1 MSITLLTAVPGG
13 GKTSY
18 AVWNVIKEAHEQG
31 KIIYTVGIPKL
42 TIPTIEFTY
51 DQVKE
56 WFRIGKNAEGLP
68 ELINIEH
75 GSIIV
80 IDEVQRIWPATGSK
94 ISDDIKELSVHRHY
108 GLTFFLI
115 TQAPNLIHRNVLALV
130 DRHLHIGVNW
140 AGRKIYEWPEYC
152 RSPSTKTSKDTAVT
166 FNYKLPAES
175 FALYHSAT
183 QHIKTSKRIPRAF
196 YIFVI
201 TLILTAVFA
210 YYGYDRVMAKTKP
223 QSAEIL
229 FSQDVEGEK
238 ITADSAQPVQPA
250 ANVQIAT
257 PMRVFTDVQLLTQDI
272 DWSLVS
278 ACLTSPNL
286 GCVCYGKAGQ
296 RLVVPKESCEL
307 AVTSGWDRKKA

>member
-1 MSITLLTAVPGG
+1 MSISLLTAVPGG

-42 TIPTIEFTY
+42 TIPTIELSY
-51 DQVKE
+51 DQVRQ
-56 WFRIGKNAEGLP
+56 WFKTSPNEEGLP
-68 ELINIEH
+68 ELLNIEH

-80 IDEVQRIWPATGSK
+80 IDEVQRIWPATGAK

-140 AGRKIYEWPEYC
+140 AGRKIYEWSEYC

-166 FNYKLPAES
+166 FNYKLPKES

-183 QHIKTSKRIPRAF
+183 QHVQAKKRAPMTF
-196 YIFVI
+196 YIFLVAI
-201 TLILTAVFA
+201 ILTIVFA
-210 YYGYDRVMAKTKP
+210 YFGVQRVVAKTNP
-223 QSAEIL
+223 DTEIL
-229 FSQDVEGEK
+229 LTDEK
-238 ITADSAQPVQPA
+238 PIEQPVTVTPQPVQPVESPR
-250 ANVQIAT
+250 NL
-257 PMRVFTDVQLLTQDI
+257 FDVQLLTHDI
-272 DWSLVS
+272 DWSIVS
-278 ACLTSPNL
+278 ACLASPKL
-286 GCVCYGKAGQ
+286 GCVCYGQSGQ
-296 RLVVPKESCEL
+296 RLVIPKESCEL
-307 AVTSGWDRKKA
+307 AVSSGWHRKKA

>member
-1 MSITLLTAVPGG
+1 MSISLLTAVAVPGG

-18 AVWNVIKEAHEQG
+18 AVWNVIKKAHEQG

-42 TIPTIEFTY
+42 TIPTIELTY
-51 DQVKE
+51 DQVRQ
-56 WFRIGKNAEGLP
+56 WFKTSPNEEGLP
-68 ELINIEH
+68 ELLNIEH

-80 IDEVQRIWPATGSK
+80 IDEVQRIWPATGAK

-140 AGRKIYEWPEYC
+140 AGRKIYEWSEYC
-152 RSPSTKTSKDTAVT
+152 RSPSTKTSKDTAIT
-166 FNYKLPAES
+166 FNYKLPKES

-183 QHIKTSKRIPRAF
+183 QHVQAKKRAPMTF
-196 YIFVI
+196 YIFLVA
-201 TLILTAVFA
+201 ILLTIVFA
-210 YYGYDRVMAKTKP
+210 YFGVQRVVAKTNP
-223 QSAEIL
+223 DTEIIL
-229 FSQDVEGEK
+229 SDETVKE
-238 ITADSAQPVQPA
+238 QPV
-250 ANVQIAT
+250 IAT
-257 PMRVFTDVQLLTQDI
+257 PQPVKPVELQRNLFDVQLLTHDI

-278 ACLTSPNL
+278 ACLASPKL
-286 GCVCYGKAGQ
+286 GCVCYGQSGQ

-307 AVTSGWDRKKA
+307 AVSSGWHRKKA

>member
-1 MSITLLTAVPGG
+1 MSISLLTAVPGG

-18 AVWNVIKEAHEQG
+18 AVWNVIKKAHEQG

-42 TIPTIEFTY
+42 TIPTIELTY
-51 DQVKE
+51 DQVRQ
-56 WFRIGKNAEGLP
+56 WFKTSPNEEGLP
-68 ELINIEH
+68 ELINLEH

-80 IDEVQRIWPATGSK
+80 IDEVQRIWPATGAK

-140 AGRKIYEWPEYC
+140 AGRKIYEWSEYC
-152 RSPSTKTSKDTAVT
+152 RSPSTKTSKDTAIT
-166 FNYKLPAES
+166 FNYKLPKES

-183 QHIKTSKRIPRAF
+183 QHVQAKKRAPMTF
-196 YIFVI
+196 YIFLVA
-201 TLILTAVFA
+201 ILLTIVFA
-210 YYGYDRVMAKTKP
+210 YFGIQRVVAKTNP
-223 QSAEIL
+223 DTEIIL
-229 FSQDVEGEK
+229 SDEPVKE
-238 ITADSAQPVQPA
+238 QPVKPVELQR
-250 ANVQIAT
+250 NL
-257 PMRVFTDVQLLTQDI
+257 FDVQLLTHDI

-278 ACLTSPNL
+278 ACLASPKL
-286 GCVCYGKAGQ
+286 GCVCYGKSGQ
-296 RLVVPKESCEL
+296 RLVIPKESCEL

>member
-1 MSITLLTAVPGG
+1 MSISLLTAVPGG

-18 AVWNVIKEAHEQG
+18 AVWNVIKKAHEQG

-42 TIPTIEFTY
+42 TIPTIELSY
-51 DQVKE
+51 DQVRQ
-56 WFRIGKNAEGLP
+56 WFKTSPNEEGLP
-68 ELINIEH
+68 ELLNIEH

-140 AGRKIYEWPEYC
+140 AGRKIYEWSEYC
-152 RSPSTKTSKDTAVT
+152 RSPSTKTSKDTAIT
-166 FNYKLPAES
+166 FNYKLPKES
-175 FALYHSAT
+175 FSLYHSAT
-183 QHIKTSKRIPRAF
+183 QHVQAKKRAPMTF
-196 YIFVI
+196 YIF
-201 TLILTAVFA
+201 LIAILLTIVFA
-210 YYGYDRVMAKTKP
+210 YFGVQRVVAKTNP
-223 QSAEIL
+223 DTEIIL
-229 FSQDVEGEK
+229 SDETVKE
-238 ITADSAQPVQPA
+238 QPVIASPQPVKPVELQR
-250 ANVQIAT
+250 NL
-257 PMRVFTDVQLLTQDI
+257 FDVQLLTHDI
-272 DWSLVS
+272 DWSIVS
-278 ACLTSPNL
+278 ACLASPKL
-286 GCVCYGKAGQ
+286 GCVCYGQSGQ

>member
-1 MSITLLTAVPGG
+1 MSISLLTAVPGG

-18 AVWNVIKEAHEQG
+18 AVWNVIKKAHEQG

-42 TIPTIEFTY
+42 TIPTIELSY
-51 DQVKE
+51 DQVRQ
-56 WFRIGKNAEGLP
+56 WFKTSPNEEGLP
-68 ELINIEH
+68 ELLNIEH

-108 GLTFFLI
+108 GLTFLLI

-140 AGRKIYEWPEYC
+140 AGRKIYEWSEYC

-166 FNYKLPAES
+166 FNYKLPKES

-183 QHIKTSKRIPRAF
+183 QHVKAKKRAPMTF
-196 YIFVI
+196 YIFLVA
-201 TLILTAVFA
+201 ILLTIVFA
-210 YYGYDRVMAKTKP
+210 YFSVQRVVAKTNPDTEIILSDEKP
-223 QSAEIL
+223 IE
-229 FSQDVEGEK
+229 
-238 ITADSAQPVQPA
+238 QPVTVTPQPVKPVELQR
-250 ANVQIAT
+250 NL
-257 PMRVFTDVQLLTQDI
+257 FDVQLLTHDI
-272 DWSLVS
+272 DWSIVS
-278 ACLTSPNL
+278 ACLASPKL
-286 GCVCYGKAGQ
+286 GCVCYGKSGQ
-296 RLVVPKESCEL
+296 RLVIPKESCEL

>member
-1 MSITLLTAVPGG
+1 MSISLLTAVPGG

-42 TIPTIEFTY
+42 TIPTIELSY
-51 DQVKE
+51 DQVRQ
-56 WFRIGKNAEGLP
+56 WFKTSPNEEGLP
-68 ELINIEH
+68 ELLNIEH

-140 AGRKIYEWPEYC
+140 AGRKIYEWSEYC

-166 FNYKLPAES
+166 FNYKLPKES

-183 QHIKTSKRIPRAF
+183 QHVKAKKRAPMTF
-196 YIFVI
+196 YIFLVA
-201 TLILTAVFA
+201 ILLTIVFA
-210 YYGYDRVMAKTKP
+210 YFGVQRVVAKTNPDPEIILSDEKP
-223 QSAEIL
+223 IE
-229 FSQDVEGEK
+229 
-238 ITADSAQPVQPA
+238 QPVAVTPQPVEP
-250 ANVQIAT
+250 VQLQ
-257 PMRVFTDVQLLTQDI
+257 RNLFDVQLLTHDI
-272 DWSLVS
+272 DWSIVS
-278 ACLTSPNL
+278 ACLASPKL
-286 GCVCYGKAGQ
+286 GCVCYGASGQ

-307 AVTSGWDRKKA
+307 AVTSGWHRKKA

>member
-1 MSITLLTAVPGG
+1 MSISLLTAVPGG

-18 AVWNVIKEAHEQG
+18 AVWNVIKEAHEKG

-42 TIPTIEFTY
+42 TIPTIELTY
-51 DQVKE
+51 DQVRQ
-56 WFRIGKNAEGLP
+56 WFKTSPNEEGLP
-68 ELINIEH
+68 ELLNIEH

-140 AGRKIYEWPEYC
+140 AGRKIYEWSEYC

-166 FNYKLPAES
+166 FNYKLPKES
-175 FALYHSAT
+175 FALYHSVT
-183 QHIKTSKRIPRAF
+183 QHVQAKKRAPMTF
-196 YIFVI
+196 YIFLVAV
-201 TLILTAVFA
+201 LLTIVFA
-210 YYGYDRVMAKTKP
+210 YFGVQRVVAKTNP
-223 QSAEIL
+223 DTEIIL
-229 FSQDVEGEK
+229 SDEPVKE
-238 ITADSAQPVQPA
+238 QPVTVTPQPVKPVELQR
-250 ANVQIAT
+250 NL
-257 PMRVFTDVQLLTQDI
+257 FDVQLLTHDI
-272 DWSLVS
+272 DWSIVS
-278 ACLTSPNL
+278 ACLASPKL
-286 GCVCYGKAGQ
+286 GCVCYGQSGQ
-296 RLVVPKESCEL
+296 RLVIPKESCEL

>member
-1 MSITLLTAVPGG
+1 MSISLLTAVPGG

-42 TIPTIEFTY
+42 TIPTIELSY
-51 DQVKE
+51 DQVSQ
-56 WFRIGKNAEGLP
+56 WFKTSPNEEGLP

-80 IDEVQRIWPATGSK
+80 IDEVQRIWPATGAK

-140 AGRKIYEWPEYC
+140 AGRKIYEWSEYC
-152 RSPSTKTSKDTAVT
+152 RSPSTKTSKDTAIT
-166 FNYKLPAES
+166 FNYKLPKES
-175 FALYHSAT
+175 FSLYHSAT
-183 QHIKTSKRIPRAF
+183 QHVQAKKRAPMTF
-196 YIFVI
+196 YIFLVA
-201 TLILTAVFA
+201 ILLTIVFA
-210 YYGYDRVMAKTKP
+210 YFGVQRVVAKTNP
-223 QSAEIL
+223 DTEIIL
-229 FSQDVEGEK
+229 FDEPVKE
-238 ITADSAQPVQPA
+238 QPVIASPQPVKPVELQR
-250 ANVQIAT
+250 NL
-257 PMRVFTDVQLLTQDI
+257 FDVQLLTHDI
-272 DWSLVS
+272 DWSMVS
-278 ACLTSPNL
+278 ACLASPKL
-286 GCVCYGKAGQ
+286 GCVCYGQSGQ

>member
-1 MSITLLTAVPGG
+1 MSISLLTAVPGG

-42 TIPTIEFTY
+42 TIPTIELSY
-51 DQVKE
+51 DQVRQ
-56 WFRIGKNAEGLP
+56 WFKTSPNEEGLP
-68 ELINIEH
+68 ELLNIEH

-140 AGRKIYEWPEYC
+140 AGRKIYEWSEYC

-166 FNYKLPAES
+166 FNYKLPKES

-183 QHIKTSKRIPRAF
+183 QHVKAKKRAPMTF
-196 YIFVI
+196 YIFI
-201 TLILTAVFA
+201 AAILLTIAFA
-210 YYGYDRVMAKTKP
+210 YFGVQRVVAKTNPEPEIILSDEKP
-223 QSAEIL
+223 IEQPVTVTS
-229 FSQDVEGEK
+229 
-238 ITADSAQPVQPA
+238 QPVQPVELQR
-250 ANVQIAT
+250 NL
-257 PMRVFTDVQLLTQDI
+257 FDVQLLTPDI
-272 DWSLVS
+272 DWSIVS
-278 ACLTSPNL
+278 ACLASPKL
-286 GCVCYGKAGQ
+286 GCVCYGQSGQ

-307 AVTSGWDRKKA
+307 AVTSGWHRKKA

>member
-1 MSITLLTAVPGG
+1 MSISLLTAVPGG

-42 TIPTIEFTY
+42 TIPTIELTY
-51 DQVKE
+51 DQVRQ
-56 WFRIGKNAEGLP
+56 WFKTSPNEEGLP
-68 ELINIEH
+68 VLDNIEH

-140 AGRKIYEWPEYC
+140 AGRKIYEWSEYC

-166 FNYKLPAES
+166 FNYKLPKES

-183 QHIKTSKRIPRAF
+183 QHVKAKKRAPMTF
-196 YIFVI
+196 YIFLVVI
-201 TLILTAVFA
+201 LLTIVFA
-210 YYGYDRVMAKTKP
+210 YFGIQRVVAKTNP
-223 QSAEIL
+223 DTEIIL
-229 FSQDVEGEK
+229 SDETVKEQPV
-238 ITADSAQPVQPA
+238 IAPSQPVQPVQPVQSSPSRYI
-250 ANVQIAT
+250 VQILT
-257 PMRVFTDVQLLTQDI
+257 PDI
-272 DWSLVS
+272 DWSGVS
-278 ACLTSPNL
+278 ACLASPKL
-286 GCVCYGKAGQ
+286 GCVCYGLSGE
-296 RLVVPKESCEL
+296 RLAVPPESCQI
-307 AVTSGWDRKKA
+307 AVTSGWSRRKA

>member
-42 TIPTIEFTY
+42 TLPTIELTY
-51 DQVKE
+51 DQVRT
-56 WFRIGKNAEGLP
+56 WFKTEQNEEGLP
-68 ELINIEH
+68 ELLNVEH

-108 GLTFFLI
+108 GLSFFLI

-140 AGRKIYEWPEYC
+140 AGRKIYEWSEYC
-152 RSPSTKTSKDTAVT
+152 RTPSTKTSKDSAIT
-166 FNYKLPAES
+166 FNYKLPKES

-183 QHIKTSKRIPRAF
+183 QHVKPKKRAPMAF
-196 YIFVI
+196 FVFALALVL
-201 TLILTAVFA
+201 TLIF
-210 YYGYDRVMAKTKP
+210 GYLGVQRVTAKT
-223 QSAEIL
+223 ATENEIIL
-229 FSQDVEGEK
+229 SETVPETTTEK
-238 ITADSAQPVQPA
+238 VQPVATVTPQPK
-250 ANVQIAT
+250 T
-257 PMRVFTDVQLLTQDI
+257 PLFNTQLLTDEI
-272 DWSLVS
+272 DWSTVS
-278 ACLTSPNL
+278 ACLSSKDN
-286 GCVCYGKAGQ
+286 GCVCYGLSAQ

-307 AVTSGWDRKKA
+307 AVTSGWHRKKA

>member
-1 MSITLLTAVPGG
+1 MSISLLTAVPGG

-42 TIPTIEFTY
+42 TIPTIELSY
-51 DQVKE
+51 DQVRQ
-56 WFRIGKNAEGLP
+56 WFKTSPNEEGLP
-68 ELINIEH
+68 ELLNIEH

-140 AGRKIYEWPEYC
+140 AGRKIYEWSEYC

-166 FNYKLPAES
+166 FNYKLPKES

-183 QHIKTSKRIPRAF
+183 QHVKAKKRAPMTF
-196 YIFVI
+196 YVFLVA
-201 TLILTAVFA
+201 ILLTIAFA
-210 YYGYDRVMAKTKP
+210 YFSVQRVVAKTNPEPEIILSDEKP
-223 QSAEIL
+223 IE
-229 FSQDVEGEK
+229 
-238 ITADSAQPVQPA
+238 QPVTVTPQPVEP
-250 ANVQIAT
+250 VQLQ
-257 PMRVFTDVQLLTQDI
+257 RNLFDVQLLTHDI
-272 DWSLVS
+272 DWSMVS
-278 ACLTSPNL
+278 ACLASPKL
-286 GCVCYGKAGQ
+286 GCVCYGQSGQ

-307 AVTSGWDRKKA
+307 AVTSGWHRKKA

>member
-42 TIPTIEFTY
+42 TLPTIELTY
-51 DQVKE
+51 DQVRQ
-56 WFRIGKNAEGLP
+56 WFKTEQNEEGLP
-68 ELINIEH
+68 ELLNVEH

-108 GLTFFLI
+108 GLSFFLI

-140 AGRKIYEWPEYC
+140 AGRKIYEWSEYC
-152 RSPSTKTSKDTAVT
+152 RTPSTKTSKDSAIT
-166 FNYKLPAES
+166 FNYKLPKES

-183 QHIKTSKRIPRAF
+183 QHVKPKKRAPMAF
-196 YIFVI
+196 F
-201 TLILTAVFA
+201 VFA
-210 YYGYDRVMAKTKP
+210 LALVLTLVFGYYGVQRVTAKTAASDETILSESPVELMPVEQKQP
-223 QSAEIL
+223 LPVTQEIKQPL
-229 FSQDVEGEK
+229 FN
-238 ITADSAQPVQPA
+238 T
-250 ANVQIAT
+250 
-257 PMRVFTDVQLLTQDI
+257 QLLTPDI
-272 DWSLVS
+272 DWAAVS
-278 ACLTSPNL
+278 ACLSSKNV
-286 GCVCYGKAGQ
+286 GCVCYGLSGE
-296 RLVVPKESCEL
+296 RLVVPKDTCEL
-307 AVTSGWDRKKA
+307 AVSNGWNKSTKT

>member
-1 MSITLLTAVPGG
+1 MSISLLTAVPGG

-42 TIPTIEFTY
+42 TIPTIELTY
-51 DQVKE
+51 DQVRQ
-56 WFRIGKNAEGLP
+56 WFKTSPNEEGLP
-68 ELINIEH
+68 ELLNIEH

-140 AGRKIYEWPEYC
+140 AGRKIYEWSEYC

-166 FNYKLPAES
+166 FNYKLPNCL
-175 FALYHSAT
+175 LY
-183 QHIKTSKRIPRAF
+183 
-196 YIFVI
+196 
-201 TLILTAVFA
+201 
-210 YYGYDRVMAKTKP
+210 
-223 QSAEIL
+223 
-229 FSQDVEGEK
+229 
-238 ITADSAQPVQPA
+238 
-250 ANVQIAT
+250 
-257 PMRVFTDVQLLTQDI
+257 
-272 DWSLVS
+272 
-278 ACLTSPNL
+278 TSPSP
-286 GCVCYGKAGQ
+286 
-296 RLVVPKESCEL
+296 R
-307 AVTSGWDRKKA
+307 D

>member
-1 MSITLLTAVPGG
+1 MSISLLTAVPGG

-42 TIPTIEFTY
+42 TIPTIELTY
-51 DQVKE
+51 DQVRQ
-56 WFRIGKNAEGLP
+56 WFKTSPNEEGLP
-68 ELINIEH
+68 ELLNIEH

-140 AGRKIYEWPEYC
+140 AGRKIYEWSEYC

-166 FNYKLPAES
+166 FNYKLPKES

-183 QHIKTSKRIPRAF
+183 QHVKAKKRAPMTF
-196 YIFVI
+196 YIFLVA
-201 TLILTAVFA
+201 ILLTIVFA
-210 YYGYDRVMAKTKP
+210 YFSVQRVVAKTNPDTEIILSDEKP
-223 QSAEIL
+223 IEQP
-229 FSQDVEGEK
+229 
-238 ITADSAQPVQPA
+238 ITVTPQPVEP
-250 ANVQIAT
+250 VQLQ
-257 PMRVFTDVQLLTQDI
+257 RNLFDVQLLTHDI
-272 DWSLVS
+272 DWSIVS
-278 ACLTSPNL
+278 ACLASPKL
-286 GCVCYGKAGQ
+286 GCVCYGQSGQ

-307 AVTSGWDRKKA
+307 AVTSGWHRKKA

>member
-1 MSITLLTAVPGG
+1 MSISLLTAVPGG

-18 AVWNVIKEAHEQG
+18 AVWNVIKKAHEQG

-42 TIPTIEFTY
+42 TIPTIELSY
-51 DQVKE
+51 DQVRQ
-56 WFRIGKNAEGLP
+56 WFKTSPNEEGLP
-68 ELINIEH
+68 ELLNIEH

-140 AGRKIYEWPEYC
+140 AGRKIYEWSEYC

-166 FNYKLPAES
+166 FNYKLPKES

-183 QHIKTSKRIPRAF
+183 QHVQAKKRAPMTF
-196 YIFVI
+196 YIFLVAI
-201 TLILTAVFA
+201 MLTIVFA
-210 YYGYDRVMAKTKP
+210 YFGIQRVVAKTNPDTEIILSDEKP
-223 QSAEIL
+223 IE
-229 FSQDVEGEK
+229 
-238 ITADSAQPVQPA
+238 QPVTVTPQPVKPVELQR
-250 ANVQIAT
+250 NL
-257 PMRVFTDVQLLTQDI
+257 FDVQLLTHDI
-272 DWSLVS
+272 DWSIVS
-278 ACLTSPNL
+278 ACLASPKL
-286 GCVCYGKAGQ
+286 GCVCYGQSGQ

-307 AVTSGWDRKKA
+307 AVTSGWHRKKA